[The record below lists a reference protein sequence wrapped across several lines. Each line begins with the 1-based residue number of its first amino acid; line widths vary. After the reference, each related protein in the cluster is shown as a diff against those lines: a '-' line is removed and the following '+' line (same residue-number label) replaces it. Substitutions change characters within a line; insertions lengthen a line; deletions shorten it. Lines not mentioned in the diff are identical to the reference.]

1 MIAST
6 TSTDTTK
13 RNSHRQSLLSMTPSL
28 ARTLAKIYGGRQAF
42 AYCASRL
49 SCSPHFVRRRDRL
62 EAPQELQLLIA
73 KHSRPGRAK
82 SRAEIGGTA
91 QPPPRIDCAT
101 MMSHAL
107 GELLPVSHGCAR
119 HGRIIEIFPSS
130 VAREFERR
138 DCLHPVHGQ
147 MCTHVCYC
155 S

>member
-28 ARTLAKIYGGRQAF
+28 ARTLAKIYGGCQAF

-82 SRAEIGGTA
+82 SRGYRRSRTTA
-91 QPPPRIDCAT
+91 ASGSLCNWDVTCVAT
-101 MMSHAL
+101 
-107 GELLPVSHGCAR
+107 G
-119 HGRIIEIFPSS
+119 
-130 VAREFERR
+130 VA
-138 DCLHPVHGQ
+138 GQ
-147 MCTHVCYC
+147 SPKSYGD
-155 S
+155 